1 MQKYIIQRLMLA
13 IPTLLLAS
21 LVIFSLVRILPGD
34 VIMATLSDQSQTIS
48 PERLA
53 QMRHQLGL
61 DKPFITQYLSWLGG
75 VVQGDLGK
83 SLWAQ
88 RPATQELLKALPVT
102 AQLGVMGLII
112 GWIIGIPV
120 GVLSA
125 IRQDKPVDYVGR
137 VISILG
143 VAVPEFWIAT
153 IIILVLSLWF
163 NYLPP
168 LGSAVIWQDPAKSL
182 QQFVWPALILGFRL
196 SAVIMR
202 MTRSTMLEVIRQD
215 YIRTARAKG
224 LSEQMVIY
232 RHALKNALIPV
243 VTIVGAQV
251 GIIVGGAVILET
263 IFALPGVGRL
273 TFQSITLRDYPQ
285 IQANILVIAT
295 LIVFMNLVVDLAYA
309 WLDPRIRYG

>member
-1 MQKYIIQRLMLA
+1 MQKYVIRRIFLA

-21 LVIFSLVRILPGD
+21 LAIFSLIRVLPGD

-61 DKPFITQYLSWLGG
+61 DKPFIVQYVSWIGG
-75 VVQGDLGK
+75 VLHGDMGK

-88 RPATQELLKALPVT
+88 RPTTEELRKALPIT
-102 AQLGVMGLII
+102 LQLGVMSLII
-112 GWIIGIPV
+112 GWVIGIPI

-125 IRQDKPVDYVGR
+125 IRQDKPVDYIGR
-137 VISILG
+137 LISILG
-143 VAVPEFWIAT
+143 VAVPDFWIAT
-153 IIILVLSLWF
+153 IIILVLSLQF
-163 NYLPP
+163 HYSPP
-168 LGSAVIWQDPAKSL
+168 LGYAAIWHDPVKSL
-182 QQFVWPALILGFRL
+182 QQFIWPALIEGFRL
-196 SAVIMR
+196 SAIIMR

-224 LSEQMVIY
+224 LSERMVIY
-232 RHALKNALIPV
+232 RHALKNAMIPV

-251 GIIVGGAVILET
+251 SILVGGAIIVET
-263 IFALPGVGRL
+263 IFGLPGVGRL
-273 TFQSITLRDYPQ
+273 TFLSITLRDYPQ
-285 IQANILVIAT
+285 IQANILMIAT
-295 LIVFMNLVVDLAYA
+295 LIVFMNLVVDLAYG

>member
-13 IPTLLLAS
+13 VPTLLLAS

-75 VVQGDLGK
+75 AVRGDLGK

-112 GWIIGIPV
+112 GWLIGIPV
-120 GVLSA
+120 GVISA

-143 VAVPEFWIAT
+143 VAVPDFWIAT

-182 QQFVWPALILGFRL
+182 QQFAWPALILGFRL

-232 RHALKNALIPV
+232 RHALKNAMIPV